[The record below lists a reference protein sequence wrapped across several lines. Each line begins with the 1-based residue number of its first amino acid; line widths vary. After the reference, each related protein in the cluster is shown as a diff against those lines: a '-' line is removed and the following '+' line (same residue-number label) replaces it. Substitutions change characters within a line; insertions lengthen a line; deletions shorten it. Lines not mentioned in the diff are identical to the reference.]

1 MALDTVTNIVPPIL
15 QSKRNQAEPTV
26 EAPVEKVTDTVTDE
40 MYMPEMAT
48 GPKAPSFEEV
58 KQQYFSEI
66 NPALERLKAAETEKD
81 IFAAEQKQSELE
93 GLIEKQKRISE
104 AYGKEKEAI
113 KGSVEFGQLRDVNEQ
128 LMNAEFIPTEDTA
141 KDIAGLFSLVG
152 VIGFAIGAGG
162 KGNAINAMSAM
173 NGMLKGYREG
183 RADLYKRE
191 RETFDKNLQA
201 LKVKSDSLS
210 QRLKQIAELAAI
222 DTRAANA
229 EADQLFAQTQAN
241 FYREY
246 KDKFGIAAT
255 VEFAKRNVDAVNKV
269 YDFYNKIVAASQK
282 GAGGGVGA
290 IQNRYNIAMVGAGNL
305 LALEIQNLAQSPLTA
320 APPFAQNVLTDP
332 AEGITSATTAYFAQ
346 KNTSAE
352 NRAVQQT
359 IASMI
364 RAMARIEGQ
373 GIPRGQTEA
382 AINELNKLAPTAG
395 DSKINTFLFMAI
407 AKQHMD
413 LLVKDLAAAGG
424 NELQMKQAM
433 DARNKVVGI
442 IPYNVTDVYRVI
454 RAGGPE
460 LQDQKVLDLLKYSTN
475 LTQFESGVEEIKQ
488 QPASYN
494 EMFSLIKQNNPK
506 KSDQD
511 IDKYIRKTYPELK

>member
-15 QSKRNQAEPTV
+15 QSKRNVEP
-26 EAPVEKVTDTVTDE
+26 APVEEIKTKESVTDE
-40 MYMPEMAT
+40 MYMPEIST
-48 GPKAPSFEEV
+48 TPKAPSFEEV
-58 KQQYFSEI
+58 KKQYFEEI
-66 NPALERLKAAETEKD
+66 TPALRGVEKAQREKD
-81 IFAAEQKQSELE
+81 IFAAEQKQSEIE
-93 GLIEKQKRISE
+93 GLIQKQNKIAE

-113 KGSVEFGQLRDVNEQ
+113 EDSPEFAQLRDVNDQ

-141 KDIAGLFSLVG
+141 KDIAGLFSLIG

-162 KGNAINAMSAM
+162 KGNALNAMSAM

-222 DTRAANA
+222 DTKAANA
-229 EADQLFAQTQAN
+229 EADQIFAQTQAD
-241 FYREY
+241 FYRQY
-246 KDKFGIAAT
+246 KDKFGLGAT
-255 VEFAKRNVDAVNKV
+255 LKFAENNVEAVNKAFD
-269 YDFYNKIVAASQK
+269 YYSKILNASQK

-290 IQNRYNIAMVGAGNL
+290 VQNRYNIAMVGATNL
-305 LALEIQNLAQSPLTA
+305 LTLELQNIAKSPLTA

-332 AEGITSATTAYFAQ
+332 AEGITSATVKYFAQ
-346 KNTSAE
+346 QNTPAE
-352 NRAVQQT
+352 DRAFQQN

-395 DSKINTFLFMAI
+395 DSKINTFMFMAI

-413 LLVKDLAAAGG
+413 LAVKDLAAAGG
-424 NELQMKQAM
+424 NEIQIQQAI
-433 DARNKVVGI
+433 DNRNKVAQL
-442 IPYNVTDVYRVI
+442 IPYNVQDVYRVI
-454 RAGGPE
+454 RAGGTE
-460 LQDQKVLDLLKYSTN
+460 LQNEKVLDLIKYSSN
-475 LTQFESGVEEIKQ
+475 LTQFESGVAQISA
-488 QPASYN
+488 QPKSYD
-494 EMFSLIKQNNPK
+494 EMFTMMKQRNPNATDARIKEFLK
-506 KSDQD
+506 IK
-511 IDKYIRKTYPELK
+511 YPELK